1 MSSNNDYDN
10 YIPPSVS
17 FTKKES
23 VVLVLILIFLY
34 FEIKYMDVWCKWFT
48 NC

>member
-1 MSSNNDYDN
+1 MSDDY
-10 YIPPSVS
+10 IEPPVEY
-17 FTKKES
+17 TKKE
-23 VVLVLILIFLY
+23 LVTILLILIFLY